1 MNLQG
6 INPYSDYSATIPKG
20 KTLQLSN
27 LEEIMKYEEIGMN
40 EMKDSC
46 FVLLAGGLGERL
58 GYSGIKIGI
67 SLESI
72 TNQSYLE
79 YYISYI
85 KAFEEKLNTIIP
97 LVIMVS
103 GDTSDLTFEFLSKNN
118 NFGLK

>member
-1 MNLQG
+1 
-6 INPYSDYSATIPKG
+6 
-20 KTLQLSN
+20 
-27 LEEIMKYEEIGMN
+27 
-40 EMKDSC
+40 MKDTC

-58 GYSGIKIGI
+58 GYSGIKIAI

-85 KAFEEKLNTIIP
+85 KAFESKLNTSIP

-103 GDTSDLTFEFLSKNN
+103 GDTSDLTHEFL
-118 NFGLK
+118 